1 MDNKIK
7 EKFKKEILNE
17 NMISDAEIFKHVN
30 EFYAASKEVFDTV
43 DAILDDL
50 DREFIEEMLDLERDI
65 PHVEDEPDTIDHVMD
80 LRAKFFKPTPREV
93 IDARVAPMIAN
104 APEPTITERE
114 ATEAN
119 YDDFWGD
126 FFVGFDHE
134 EDSSNR
140 RAATGVV
147 QSREDNALE
156 NTAVDYVHPIE
167 GDGPVTSPSFSNI
180 ATSTRIVHASS
191 VDVIDSNASVENMT
205 TVEIDAVEGDGPVTS
220 PSFSNIATS
229 TRIVHASSV
238 DVIDSNAS
246 VENMTTVEIDAVEG
260 DGPVPSPSFSNIAT
274 STRIVHASSVDVID
288 SNASVENMTTVEQI
302 DAVEGD
308 GPVPSPSSS
317 NIATSTCIVHA
328 SSVDGIDC
336 NASVE
341 SMSTVEIDA
350 VESDGPVTSPSF
362 LNILASTRNDRASS
376 VYAIDS
382 NSPVESTN
390 AVEPINAIEGDGPPV
405 TAAPVLDPIDSNPID
420 RTRQSDHTTG
430 HVGRTDDDSDVFLN
444 RVRRQRV
451 ITAITVA
458 TPDYNAESDIGL
470 RLYTGRHIPVVV
482 PIRTGPVP
490 GVHAPDEHA
499 PDEHIRDEHA
509 PDEHA
514 PDEHIRDEH
523 APDEHTP
530 DEHIRD
536 EHDRDINVSDEH
548 ICGEHVPDERIRDIH
563 VLNEHVTVGSVPGGS
578 VTGGSFPDGSV
589 TGVSATDGSAPDGLA
604 PNRSALGKSICDV
617 HVSDVLIPAAA
628 EPEVFQYYDFSDPT
642 PVNAVQSS
650 PENQKF
656 DEILEAQRLIRDI
669 LNQVPT
675 SQLFLRATTGHSS
688 IAFSTFSNLWSFEIL
703 TVDPDEEDDE
713 RMTVSLVSG

>member
-451 ITAITVA
+451 VTAITVA
-458 TPDYNAESDIGL
+458 TPDYNAESEL
-470 RLYTGRHIPVVV
+470 RLYTGRQIPVVV

-499 PDEHIRDEHA
+499 SDEHIR
-509 PDEHA
+509 
-514 PDEHIRDEH
+514 
-523 APDEHTP
+523 DEHTP

-536 EHDRDINVSDEH
+536 
-548 ICGEHVPDERIRDIH
+548 IH
-563 VLNEHVTVGSVPGGS
+563 VLNEHVPVGSV
-578 VTGGSFPDGSV
+578 TDGSV
-589 TGVSATDGSAPDGLA
+589 TGVSATDGSDPDGPA
-604 PNRSALGKSICDV
+604 PNRSALDESICDV

-650 PENQKF
+650 PENQEF
-656 DEILEAQRLIRDI
+656 DEILEAQTLIRDI

-675 SQLFLRATTGHSS
+675 SQLFSRATATHSS
-688 IAFSTFSNLWSFEIL
+688 IAFALFSNMWSLEIL
-703 TVDPDEEDDE
+703 TVYSDEEDDE

>member
-7 EKFKKEILNE
+7 EKLKKEILNG

-50 DREFIEEMLDLERDI
+50 GREFIEAMLDLERDI
-65 PHVEDEPDTIDHVMD
+65 AHVDVEDEPDTIDHVMD

-93 IDARVAPMIAN
+93 IDARAAPMIAN

-180 ATSTRIVHASS
+180 ATSTC
-191 VDVIDSNASVENMT
+191 
-205 TVEIDAVEGDGPVTS
+205 
-220 PSFSNIATS
+220 
-229 TRIVHASSV
+229 
-238 DVIDSNAS
+238 
-246 VENMTTVEIDAVEG
+246 
-260 DGPVPSPSFSNIAT
+260 
-274 STRIVHASSVDVID
+274 IVHASSVDVID

-308 GPVPSPSSS
+308 GPVTSPSFL
-317 NIATSTCIVHA
+317 NIATSTCIDRA
-328 SSVDGIDC
+328 SSVDG
-336 NASVE
+336 
-341 SMSTVEIDA
+341 
-350 VESDGPVTSPSF
+350 
-362 LNILASTRNDRASS
+362 
-376 VYAIDS
+376 IDS

-390 AVEPINAIEGDGPPV
+390 AVPV

>member
-50 DREFIEEMLDLERDI
+50 DGEFIEAMLDLERDI
-65 PHVEDEPDTIDHVMD
+65 AHVDVEDEPDTIDHVMD

-140 RAATGVV
+140 RAATDVV

-180 ATSTRIVHASS
+180 ATSTCIVHASS
-191 VDVIDSNASVENMT
+191 VDGIDCNASVENMT
-205 TVEIDAVEGDGPVTS
+205 TVEQ
-220 PSFSNIATS
+220 
-229 TRIVHASSV
+229 
-238 DVIDSNAS
+238 
-246 VENMTTVEIDAVEG
+246 IDAVEG

-308 GPVPSPSSS
+308 GPVPSPSFS

-328 SSVDGIDC
+328 SSVDVIDS

-341 SMSTVEIDA
+341 NMTTVEQIDA
-350 VESDGPVTSPSF
+350 VEGDGPVPSPSFSNIATSTCIVHASSVDVIDSNASVENMTTVEQIDAVEGDGPVTSPSF
-362 LNILASTRNDRASS
+362 LNIATSTCIDRASS
-376 VYAIDS
+376 VDGIDS

-390 AVEPINAIEGDGPPV
+390 AVPV

-420 RTRQSDHTTG
+420 RTRQSDHMTG

-490 GVHAPDEHA
+490 GVHAPDEHAPDEHA

-589 TGVSATDGSAPDGLA
+589 TDVSATDGSAPDGLA
-604 PNRSALGKSICDV
+604 PNRSALGESICDV

-650 PENQKF
+650 PENQEF

-688 IAFSTFSNLWSFEIL
+688 IAFSTFSNLWSLEIL
-703 TVDPDEEDDE
+703 TVDLDEEDDE